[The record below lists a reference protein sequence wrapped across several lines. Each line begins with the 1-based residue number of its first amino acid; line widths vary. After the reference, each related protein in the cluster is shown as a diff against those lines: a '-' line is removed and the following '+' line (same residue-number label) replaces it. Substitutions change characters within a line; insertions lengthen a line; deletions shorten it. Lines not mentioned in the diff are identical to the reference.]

1 MNGMPFYIPPRPR
14 AGDPVRRAMADASGD
29 LKRRGILATLV
40 SSLLF
45 GLILT
50 FAWVTVFQLLA
61 VLVEYAA
68 MTASPALITA
78 LEIGVYVISAIL
90 LVALVAPVW
99 LGRLRLAGLVC
110 TGGMPQI
117 KEVLYYYTSFRR
129 LGRAALITLVLLL
142 QILLP
147 VSLVAG
153 GSVFLLWLY
162 NEVLFFAV
170 SDGLAVVLLLFGF
183 FVLLVL
189 FVGTILLSGV
199 WTLFA
204 ALAVGNE
211 SIPVFRALALALR
224 VGGKR
229 LGTLV
234 LFSLRSLWHL
244 FLCAVSFGILYLYWY
259 SHHYLLSYLRLSMAL
274 CSEKESDL
282 L

>member
-14 AGDPVRRAMADASGD
+14 AGDPVRRAMVDASGD

-61 VLVEYAA
+61 VPVEYAA

-129 LGRAALITLVLLL
+129 LGRAVLIALVLLL

-224 VGGKR
+224 VGRKR